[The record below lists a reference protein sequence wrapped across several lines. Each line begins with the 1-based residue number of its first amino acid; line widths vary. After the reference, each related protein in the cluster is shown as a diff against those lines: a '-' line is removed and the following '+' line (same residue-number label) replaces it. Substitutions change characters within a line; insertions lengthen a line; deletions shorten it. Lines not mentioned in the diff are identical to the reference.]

1 MTHHECYGKLFPTV
15 NSPPTDRPI
24 RGKAFEIELKR
35 AGGMMIATR
44 HASVDL
50 DAWDKCVAYT
60 NFQTA
65 TSSVWQN
72 WLSKPAS
79 CKIEV

>member
-1 MTHHECYGKLFPTV
+1 MTHNECYGNLFPTV

-24 RGKAFEIELKR
+24 RGKAFVIELKR

-50 DAWDKCVAYT
+50 DEWDKCVACDEFPNCYKLSMAKLALET
-60 NFQTA
+60 G
-65 TSSVWQN
+65 VMQN
-72 WLSKPAS
+72 
-79 CKIEV
+79 